1 MEGLVSEISIKSSR
15 IRAVLSF
22 ISSNYLAHPIIS
34 SIANSI
40 NDNQVTN
47 KKWLVSH
54 VVSYINN
61 TLSNQKEVPLK
72 FRLLKETP
80 SVLILAGWYG
90 LGGWLLTEQTPCD
103 VTVVD
108 KDPECAK
115 VGKALYPN
123 LIFKT
128 ADLNNFDVSGYD
140 IIICTSC
147 EHITDE
153 EINSVLHKKDK
164 STVVFLQ
171 SNNYN
176 EIHEHINC
184 KKSVDDFADSL
195 KLSSYKKYTL
205 SLDKYER
212 FMIIGK

>member
-1 MEGLVSEISIKSSR
+1 MEELVSEISVKSSR
-15 IRAVLSF
+15 VRAVLGF

-34 SIANSI
+34 NIANSI
-40 NDNQVTN
+40 NDNQVKN
-47 KKWLVSH
+47 KEWLVSH

-61 TLSNQKEVPLK
+61 SHSNQQGVRDKFKLK
-72 FRLLKETP
+72 NTP
-80 SVLILAGWYG
+80 SVLILAGWFG

-115 VGKALYPN
+115 IGKALYPN
-123 LIFKT
+123 LLHKT
-128 ADLNNFDVSGYD
+128 ADLNNFEVSGYD

-147 EHITDE
+147 EHITDD
-153 EINSVLHKKDK
+153 EINGVLRKKDK

-176 EIHEHINC
+176 EIDEHINC
-184 KKSVDDFADSL
+184 KKSVDDFANGL
-195 KLSSYKKYTL
+195 KLSTSKKYTL

-212 FMIIGK
+212 FMVIGK

>member
-1 MEGLVSEISIKSSR
+1 MEELVSEIFIKSSR
-15 IRAVLSF
+15 VRAVLGF
-22 ISSNYLAHPIIS
+22 ISGNYLAHPIIS

-40 NDNQVTN
+40 NDNQVKN
-47 KKWLVSH
+47 KEWLVSH

-61 TLSNQKEVPLK
+61 SHSNQHGVRGKFKLK
-72 FRLLKETP
+72 DTP
-80 SVLILAGWYG
+80 SVLVLAGWYG
-90 LGGWLLTEQTPCD
+90 LGGWLLTEQIPCD
-103 VTVVD
+103 VTVID

-115 VGKALYPN
+115 IGRALHPN
-123 LIFKT
+123 LLHKT
-128 ADLNNFDVSGYD
+128 ADLNEFEVSGYE

-153 EINSVLHKKDK
+153 EINNVLRKKDK

-176 EIHEHINC
+176 EIEDHINC
-184 KKSVDDFADSL
+184 KKSVDDFANSL
-195 KLSSYKKYTL
+195 KLSSYKKYIL

-212 FMIIGK
+212 FMVIGK